1 MPRYDYDNEYD
12 PGEFADPGGHSALPD
27 LRPAGQPEAMSV
39 DAKLEL
45 AKYTLAHLREWT
57 AGVRVFNPETGKR
70 ISNRALMEH
79 LTATIDNCLRAV
91 R

>member
-1 MPRYDYDNEYD
+1 MSELR
-12 PGEFADPGGHSALPD
+12 SAE
-27 LRPAGQPEAMSV
+27 QPEAMSV

-57 AGVRVFNPETGKR
+57 AGVRVCNPETGKR
-70 ISNRALMEH
+70 INNRATMEH
-79 LTATIDNCLRAV
+79 LTATIDNCLRAI